1 MKTRTLLITNSKGGV
16 AKTTTC
22 LSLGAALA
30 EMGHRTLLVDLDPQ
44 GDLTTAVGLDVEALT
59 WSVADL
65 LDDTQDAAKRRMAV
79 YATAIDRMYILPANP
94 RLDDVERQLHK
105 KKGFEMRLAQEL
117 APLNGIYEY
126 VLLDSPPSLGGL
138 VIMALS
144 AARWV
149 LIPVQC
155 EYYAARRLQRVLNV
169 IADVRTRLNPTLA
182 PAYLLATMYDQRT
195 RISKGILEQ
204 LQQNF
209 PENMLETHI
218 SVDTRLRESPAAGE
232 PIVLYAPRT
241 RASEQ
246 YRQLAQELLEKLD
259 GS

>member
-22 LSLGAALA
+22 LSLGSAFA

-65 LDDTQDAAKRRMAV
+65 LDDTQDASKRRMAV

-94 RLDDVERQLHK
+94 RLDDVERQLHRQ
-105 KKGFEMRLAQEL
+105 KGFEMRLAQEL

-138 VIMALS
+138 VSMALS
-144 AARWV
+144 AAQWV
-149 LIPVQC
+149 IIPVQC
-155 EYYAARRLQRVLNV
+155 EYYAARRLQRVFNV
-169 IADVRTRLNPTLA
+169 IAQVREKFNPKLA

-195 RISKGILEQ
+195 RISKDILEQ
-204 LQQNF
+204 LRQNF
-209 PENMLETHI
+209 PENLLETLI
-218 SVDTRLRESPAAGE
+218 GVDTRLRESPAAGE

-259 GS
+259 SS